1 MTKKYR
7 VLQSATYGEWIE
19 VEAASKEE
27 AKNKVQDGDWTL
39 EDIVDSDLV
48 IREVTGDVEEIE
60 DPEDVDLED
69 VDDNNCVDRYRRFR
83 GRR

>member
-7 VLQSATYGEWIE
+7 VLQSATYGEWVE

-48 IREVTGDVEEIE
+48 VREVTGDVEEIE
-60 DPEDVDLED
+60 DPEDVD
-69 VDDNNCVDRYRRFR
+69 DNNCVDMKESK
-83 GRR
+83 